1 MKLEELTLK
10 LNGEI
15 IDPWFIKACYKR
27 VGNFPTPY
35 GWMTM
40 SYLTER
46 IEYLKE
52 QRKITPIV
60 EIVDYIDRTVEVM
73 KAIKAYLEKE

>member
-1 MKLEELTLK
+1 MKIEELTLK

-15 IDPWFIKACYKR
+15 IEPWFIKASYDR

-60 EIVDYIDRTVEVM
+60 EIVDYIDRAVEVM

>member
-1 MKLEELTLK
+1 
-10 LNGEI
+10 
-15 IDPWFIKACYKR
+15 
-27 VGNFPTPY
+27 
-35 GWMTM
+35 MTM

-52 QRKITPIV
+52 QRKIAPIV

>member
-1 MKLEELTLK
+1 MKIEELTLK

-15 IDPWFIKACYKR
+15 IEPWFIKACCDR

>member
-1 MKLEELTLK
+1 MKLEDLTLK

-15 IDPWFIKACYKR
+15 IEPWFIKACYDR

>member
-1 MKLEELTLK
+1 MKLEDLTLK

-15 IDPWFIKACYKR
+15 IEPWFIKACYER
-27 VGNFPTPY
+27 VGNFPTLY

-60 EIVDYIDRTVEVM
+60 EIVDYIDRTVEIM

>member
-1 MKLEELTLK
+1 MKIEELTLK
-10 LNGEI
+10 LNGKI
-15 IDPWFIKACYKR
+15 IEPWFIKDCYDR

-40 SYLTER
+40 SYLTKR

-52 QRKITPIV
+52 QTQVSPIV
-60 EIVDYIDRTVEVM
+60 EVRPCLYEIIDTM